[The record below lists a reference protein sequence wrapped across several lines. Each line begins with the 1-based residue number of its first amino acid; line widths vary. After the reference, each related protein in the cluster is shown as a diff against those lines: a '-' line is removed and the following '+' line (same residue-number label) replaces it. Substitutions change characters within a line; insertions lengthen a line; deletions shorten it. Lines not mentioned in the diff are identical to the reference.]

1 MTIRARNAVATVFT
15 LSGFIL
21 ASWLSRLPH
30 IRDQLDLTAGQ
41 LGRIV
46 LVGSIGAVGSL
57 PLAGLVVNRLGPRR
71 TVAGAIVLIGM
82 GAGVVALGAGP
93 LTSIAVV
100 SAGLFGLMYGMGTM
114 DVAMNVEGAAV
125 ERRIGRTLMPRLHA
139 GFSLGTVIGAGLGAL
154 AAAVQLPVSVH
165 LAAAA
170 VVTVVIGVVACRFF
184 LPDGAPVPAAE
195 RPKSGLRQAWREP
208 RTLLVGV
215 LVLAFALGEG
225 IANDWLAIGLVD
237 GFQTSNATG
246 ALGFA
251 VFVAA
256 MTSFRVGGTVALDR
270 FGRVRV
276 LRVSA
281 ALIAAGV
288 LMVVFGGSLPVA
300 MAGAV
305 VWGAGSALGFPVG
318 MSAAADNP
326 ARAPARVS
334 VVSSIGYTAFLAGPP
349 VLGWLGD
356 QFGVHRALLAVLVA
370 AVVGA
375 LAATATR
382 HEPAARRPEPVA
394 NRVDVAEPV

>member
-1 MTIRARNAVATVFT
+1 MVRRARNAVATVFT

-21 ASWLSRLPH
+21 ASWLARLPN
-30 IRDQLDLTAGQ
+30 IRDHLDLTAGE

-57 PLAGLVVNRLGPRR
+57 PLAGLVVNRIGRRR
-71 TVAGAIVLIGM
+71 TVVIGILLT
-82 GAGVVALGAGP
+82 GLGTGLVALGTGP
-93 LTSIAVV
+93 LTSPVVV
-100 SAGLFGLMYGMGTM
+100 SAGLFALGYGMGTL

-125 ERRIGRTLMPRLHA
+125 ERRLGRTLMPRLHA

-154 AAAVQLPVSVH
+154 AAAVELPVPVH

-170 VVTVVIGVVACRFF
+170 AATVGIGLVASRFF
-184 LPDGAPVPAAE
+184 LPDAAPVPATQ
-195 RPKSGLRQAWREP
+195 RPRSGLWAAWREP

-237 GFQTSNATG
+237 GFDASNATG

-251 VFVAA
+251 IFVAA
-256 MTSFRVGGTVALDR
+256 MTGFRVAGTAALDR

-276 LRVSA
+276 LQVSA

-288 LMVVFGGSLPVA
+288 LLVVFGGSLPVA

-318 MSAAADNP
+318 MSAAADQP

-356 QFGVHRALLAVLVA
+356 QFGVHRALLVVLVA
-370 AVVGA
+370 AAIGA
-375 LAATATR
+375 LAAAATR
-382 HEPAARRPEPVA
+382 PAVAA
-394 NRVDVAEPV
+394 NRVDVPEYV